1 MVMWA
6 QRPNLIF
13 LTVCLEDCPNPEIK
27 LESDKLIFKGIG
39 GPDKKPHELTI
50 NFFKDVDTEVC
61 FKENFFFSIAMTIN
75 NLFSSWTEIKV
86 CSETKGH

>member
-27 LESDKLIFKGIG
+27 LEGDKLIFKGIG

-50 NFFKDVDTEVC
+50 NFFKDVDTEVR
-61 FKENFFFSIAMTIN
+61 FE
-75 NLFSSWTEIKV
+75 
-86 CSETKGH
+86 

>member
-50 NFFKDVDTEVC
+50 NFFKDVDTEVQFLGKNSLYYC
-61 FKENFFFSIAMTIN
+61 NDNIFFFVN
-75 NLFSSWTEIKV
+75 RNQSSQ
-86 CSETKGH
+86 